1 MLVLSRRNGE
11 SIVIGTEITVTV
23 VEIRGGQIRLGIEA
37 PKKIPVRRE
46 EVRAKKEMVAVG
58 RRRK

>member
-1 MLVLSRRNGE
+1 
-11 SIVIGTEITVTV
+11 VIGTEITVTV